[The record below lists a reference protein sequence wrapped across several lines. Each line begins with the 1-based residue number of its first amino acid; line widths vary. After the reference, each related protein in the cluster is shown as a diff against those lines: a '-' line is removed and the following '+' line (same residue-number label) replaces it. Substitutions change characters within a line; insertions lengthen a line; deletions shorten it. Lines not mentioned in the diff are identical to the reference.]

1 LPANLDADLDAHTG
15 DGGVHADGLPVQAE
29 RGPENRDRKEKD
41 SLRAQLGKG
50 GRTLRLNSGD
60 GSINISR

>member
-1 LPANLDADLDAHTG
+1 
-15 DGGVHADGLPVQAE
+15 VHADGLPVQAE